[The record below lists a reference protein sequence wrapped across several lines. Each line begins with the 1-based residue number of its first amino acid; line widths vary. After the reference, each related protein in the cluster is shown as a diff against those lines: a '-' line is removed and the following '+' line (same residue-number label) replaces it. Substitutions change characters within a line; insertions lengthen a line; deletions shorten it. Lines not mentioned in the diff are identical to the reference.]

1 MTSQSLDSL
10 ERAILE
16 VERAGEAYARLAMQE
31 AVLSDSRSI
40 VRHEAVKRL
49 MEPRPVQSK
58 PPKGYTGN
66 AFDPLPPLA
75 SSPSAAEK
83 LVHQDEQFR
92 DHLEAEREATLE
104 KNLAY
109 TRLLSTRL
117 RALGLLVEAIARTPN
132 AMTSLLSN
140 EIDLD
145 LIRARHDDVEQ
156 TRGGVPR

>member
-49 MEPRPVQSK
+49 LLQ
-58 PPKGYTGN
+58 G
-66 AFDPLPPLA
+66 DA

-83 LVHQDEQFR
+83 LVHEDGEFR

-117 RALGLLVEAIARTPN
+117 RALAQLVEAIARTPN